1 MLPVGHV
8 LAMAVAET
16 FGNVHL
22 KNYAASNSHHNLF
35 CGIAGYCGV
44 LYFLVRSFTLGGS
57 LLWVSALWEGFITV
71 LGAGFAIFV
80 LGERFSH
87 PIQYFGI
94 FLAFVAMILVHLGDD
109 IMAKL

>member
-1 MLPVGHV
+1 MSLAHV
-8 LAMAVAET
+8 LAMSIAET
-16 FGNVHL
+16 FGNFHL
-22 KNYAASNSHHNLF
+22 KNFAASNSHHNLF

-44 LYFLVRSFTLGGS
+44 LYFLVRSFALGGS
-57 LLWVSALWEGFITV
+57 LLWVSAMWEGMITV

-94 FLAFVAMILVHLGDD
+94 FLAIVAMILVHLGDD
-109 IMAKL
+109 MFKR

>member
-1 MLPVGHV
+1 MSLAHV
-8 LAMAVAET
+8 LAMSIAET
-16 FGNVHL
+16 FGNFHL
-22 KNYAASNSHHNLF
+22 KNFAASNSHHNLF

-44 LYFLVRSFTLGGS
+44 LYFLVRSFALGGS
-57 LLWVSALWEGFITV
+57 LLWVSAMWEGMITV

-94 FLAFVAMILVHLGDD
+94 FLAIVAMMLVHLGDD
-109 IMAKL
+109 MFKR

>member
-1 MLPVGHV
+1 MSLAHV
-8 LAMAVAET
+8 FAMSLAET
-16 FGNVHL
+16 FGNFHL
-22 KNYAASNSHHNLF
+22 KNFAASNSHHNLF

-44 LYFLVRSFTLGGS
+44 LYFLVRSFALGGS
-57 LLWVSALWEGFITV
+57 LLWVSAIWEGMITV

-94 FLAFVAMILVHLGDD
+94 FLAIVAMILVHLGDD
-109 IMAKL
+109 IASKL

>member
-1 MLPVGHV
+1 MSLAHV
-8 LAMAVAET
+8 LAMSVAET
-16 FGNVHL
+16 FGNFHL
-22 KNYAASNSHHNLF
+22 KNFAASNSHHNLF

-44 LYFLVRSFTLGGS
+44 LYFLVRSFALGGS
-57 LLWVSALWEGFITV
+57 LLWVSAMWEGMITV

-94 FLAFVAMILVHLGDD
+94 FLAIVAMMLVHLGDD
-109 IMAKL
+109 MMNKFH